1 MATDQGRRLSF
12 SKRTALKNVVRLIPA
27 VVIIAVMLNLLSCGE
42 GGLLSSDDNS
52 GSPTATPTGTSGT
65 LAFVTNFNDGIVSSF
80 HRNTT
85 TGVLTWSGQVSA
97 GAKKGPRGVVA
108 SPDGSFLYVA
118 NINDDNIYEYSIN
131 SNGTLTKLSPAFV
144 SNGTGTEPDELATVA
159 TSQTLLWVT
168 GKAGTIKSYTIG
180 STGQITWTSTTAGG
194 GLQTPF
200 GITVHPTLPVLYVS
214 DSTTGYVYPFNY
226 NPTTGAL
233 APNSTPQH
241 STDPSANSPF
251 AIAIDSGGDAL
262 FIADQA
268 LGEVSSFYIGLT
280 TGVLGV
286 LTPYSTFP
294 NSSTSDAP
302 VGVGIGVNTDGIEY
316 LFTAN
321 SGTASVSSFTVTSQ
335 VIVNSPP
342 SLVTGYTGATGLVVD
357 PQNMFVYTANFSNG
371 TVGQATINNGTT
383 CTIQICAD
391 PSRSTENPP
400 NANSGP
406 FWVTLAQ

>member
-1 MATDQGRRLSF
+1 MATEQGRRLSF

-27 VVIIAVMLNLLSCGE
+27 AVIIAVMLNLLSCGE

-52 GSPTATPTGTSGT
+52 GSPTATPTGTTAT
-65 LAFVTNFNDGIVSSF
+65 LAFVTNFNDGLVSSF

-144 SNGTGTEPDELATVA
+144 SNGTGTQPDELATVA

-233 APNSTPQH
+233 APNSSPQH

-280 TGVLGV
+280 TGVTWRTYTLFHVPEQQHKRRAGGSRNRGKHRRHRVPVHGQLGHCLGV
-286 LTPYSTFP
+286 VVHCHQP
-294 NSSTSDAP
+294 SDRELAAEP
-302 VGVGIGVNTDGIEY
+302 GDGLHRGHGVGGGSAEHVRLHRELLERHRRAGNY
-316 LFTAN
+316 
-321 SGTASVSSFTVTSQ
+321 
-335 VIVNSPP
+335 
-342 SLVTGYTGATGLVVD
+342 
-357 PQNMFVYTANFSNG
+357 
-371 TVGQATINNGTT
+371 
-383 CTIQICAD
+383 
-391 PSRSTENPP
+391 
-400 NANSGP
+400 
-406 FWVTLAQ
+406 